1 MKVWTD
7 KSHYDFISST
17 AFKKKLFLEKIF
29 FLFMRCNTNGYV
41 LFDRKASNIL
51 NTVFMEQHH
60 RKQRQELESE
70 MKVELERS
78 KEELNQQLENELQAE
93 LEVSQTQQQQLGDS
107 QTPKNSLTVN
117 SVTYS

>member
-1 MKVWTD
+1 MVM
-7 KSHYDFISST
+7 
-17 AFKKKLFLEKIF
+17 F
-29 FLFMRCNTNGYV
+29 FLTGNV
-41 LFDRKASNIL
+41 LILFDRKASNIL

-93 LEVSQTQQQQLGDS
+93 LEVSQTQHYGDS
-107 QTPKNSLTVN
+107 QTPKQLTDSQFIDWQLN
-117 SVTYS
+117 LITHW

>member
-1 MKVWTD
+1 MVM
-7 KSHYDFISST
+7 
-17 AFKKKLFLEKIF
+17 F
-29 FLFMRCNTNGYV
+29 FLTGNV
-41 LFDRKASNIL
+41 LIFFDRKASNIL

-93 LEVSQTQQQQLGDS
+93 LEVSQTQQQLGDS

>member
-1 MKVWTD
+1 M
-7 KSHYDFISST
+7 F
-17 AFKKKLFLEKIF
+17 EIF
-29 FLFMRCNTNGYV
+29 CY
-41 LFDRKASNIL
+41 RKASNIL

-93 LEVSQTQQQQLGDS
+93 LEVSQTQQLNDI
-107 QTPKNSLTVN
+107 QTPKQLPDSQLVDLQLN
-117 SVTYS
+117 SVTH